1 MVEEPDNLFILNHE
15 NRTPLY
21 FALNSQK
28 IEICNIL
35 INKMNLKLMKHNQL
49 YLHKAIRMR
58 NPDLV
63 RLLLKSG
70 IDPNEPDEHGNID

>member
-1 MVEEPDNLFILNHE
+1 LFILNHE

-21 FALNSQK
+21 SALNSQK
-28 IEICNIL
+28 VEICNLL
-35 INKMNLKLMKHNQL
+35 INKMNLKNLKHNHI

-63 RLLLKSG
+63 RLLLRTG
-70 IDPNEPDEHGNID
+70 INPNEPDENGKIIIFYVK